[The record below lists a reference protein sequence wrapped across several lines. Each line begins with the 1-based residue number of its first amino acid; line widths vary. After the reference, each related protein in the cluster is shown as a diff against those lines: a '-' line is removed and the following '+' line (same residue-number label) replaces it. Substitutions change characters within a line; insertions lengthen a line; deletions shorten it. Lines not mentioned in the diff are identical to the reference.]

1 MGFCIMINFCSFP
14 TKNNKSKNSG
24 GISMGTLAFDKK
36 YIYNKLLKKKKKKTA
51 EMLYPME
58 QIDRL
63 IKVWKFMTSR
73 ENFKSTD
80 FDDM

>member
-1 MGFCIMINFCSFP
+1 
-14 TKNNKSKNSG
+14 
-24 GISMGTLAFDKK
+24 
-36 YIYNKLLKKKKKKTA
+36 
-51 EMLYPME
+51 MLYPIE